1 MYVFRNEG
9 MRNIFKR
16 RLIVDATGRTIH
28 GNSERLTD
36 NGNDR
41 LHYTQRQVAI
51 WCPNCRRPITDVA
64 ELTGHCDYCGIR
76 GCCTHCQ
83 THCHVCNRRL
93 CGHCRR
99 GFVGS
104 HTFTVCPVCLVKL
117 KQRQYL
123 EDQMLARKAAIENWA
138 LRQRQVNYI
147 HALRL
152 QAARSR
158 MIGQIQ
164 ASRIRT
170 SGQLTALREVNK
182 IKLAL
187 AKLRFFGGRSV

>member
-1 MYVFRNEG
+1 

-36 NGNDR
+36 NGGNR

-51 WCPNCRRPITDVA
+51 WCPNCRRPITNVA
-64 ELTGHCDYCGIR
+64 ELTGRCDYCGTR
-76 GCCTHCQ
+76 SCCTHCEV
-83 THCHVCNRRL
+83 HCHVCNRRL
-93 CGHCRR
+93 CGNCKR

-104 HTFTVCPVCLVKL
+104 QTFTVCQICLVKL
-117 KQRQYL
+117 KQRQYI
-123 EDQMLARKAAIENWA
+123 EDQMLMRKAALENWA
-138 LRQRQVNYI
+138 IRQRQINYI

-158 MIGQIQ
+158 MMGQIQ

-170 SGQLTALREVNK
+170 SGQLTSLREINK

-187 AKLRFFGGRSV
+187 AKLRYFSGRSV

>member
-1 MYVFRNEG
+1 V
-9 MRNIFKR
+9 R
-16 RLIVDATGRTIH
+16 R
-28 GNSERLTD
+28 
-36 NGNDR
+36 
-41 LHYTQRQVAI
+41 
-51 WCPNCRRPITDVA
+51 
-64 ELTGHCDYCGIR
+64 
-76 GCCTHCQ
+76 
-83 THCHVCNRRL
+83 
-93 CGHCRR
+93 
-99 GFVGS
+99 
-104 HTFTVCPVCLVKL
+104 
-117 KQRQYL
+117 
-123 EDQMLARKAAIENWA
+123 AALQNWA

-170 SGQLTALREVNK
+170 SGQLAVLREINK

>member
-1 MYVFRNEG
+1 
-9 MRNIFKR
+9 MRNIIKR
-16 RLIVDATGRTIH
+16 RIIVDASGRTIH

-41 LHYTQRQVAI
+41 LYYTQRQAAI

-76 GCCTHCQ
+76 SCCTHCQ

-104 HTFTVCPVCLVKL
+104 HTFTVCPICLVKL
-117 KQRQYL
+117 KQRQYI
-123 EDQMLARKAAIENWA
+123 EDQMLMRRAALENWA
-138 LRQRQVNYI
+138 IRQRQVNYI

-158 MIGQIQ
+158 MMGQIQ

-170 SGQLTALREVNK
+170 SGQLAAIREINRMR
-182 IKLAL
+182 LEY
-187 AKLRFFGGRSV
+187 AKLRLLRGR

>member
-1 MYVFRNEG
+1 
-9 MRNIFKR
+9 MRNILKR
-16 RLIVDATGRTIH
+16 QIVVDASGRTIL
-28 GNSERLTD
+28 GNSERLND
-36 NGNDR
+36 NGNNR
-41 LHYTQRQVAI
+41 LHHTKRQVAI
-51 WCPNCRRPITDVA
+51 LCPNCRRPITDVS
-64 ELTGHCDYCGIR
+64 ELSGRCDYCGIR

-83 THCHVCNRRL
+83 VQCHVCNRRL

-117 KQRQYL
+117 KQRQYM
-123 EDQMLARKAAIENWA
+123 EDQMLMRKAAIENWA

-147 HALRL
+147 HGLRL

-158 MIGQIQ
+158 MAGQIQ

-170 SGQLTALREVNK
+170 SGQLAAIREINK
-182 IKLAL
+182 IKL